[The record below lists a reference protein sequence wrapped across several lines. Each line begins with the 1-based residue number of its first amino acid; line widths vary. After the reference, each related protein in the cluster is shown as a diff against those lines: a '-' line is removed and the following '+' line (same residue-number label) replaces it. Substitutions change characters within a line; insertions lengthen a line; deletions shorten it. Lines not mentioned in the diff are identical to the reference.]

1 MEGLDMGQSFN
12 PPLRYHVIPI
22 GDLREHEPS
31 PKCWCHPTPDEEHD
45 YYRHHALDGREA
57 YETGERKPN

>member
-1 MEGLDMGQSFN
+1 MDKLEMGKAFN
-12 PPLRYHVIPI
+12 PPLRYHIIPLN
-22 GDLREHEPS
+22 DLREHDLS

-45 YYRHHALDGREA
+45 FFQHHALDGREA